1 MQSSIALYSV
11 IERKNGES
19 VGVRPYGCEDV
30 LLADNGL
37 DAAAPFCSNPACA
50 LHVRLVDLQTQ
61 ASGNWVSLADGRVF
75 GRSRFAGLMLCD
87 ACGTRRGPVRLI
99 AHHGSRRTRS

>member
-1 MQSSIALYSV
+1 MQSSIALYPGT
-11 IERKNGES
+11 ERTNGES
-19 VGVRPYGCEDV
+19 AGARPYGGEDV

-50 LHVRLVDLQTQ
+50 LHVRLVDLQAQT
-61 ASGNWVSLADGRVF
+61 SGNWVSLADGRVF

-87 ACGTRRGPVRLI
+87 ACGTRRGPVRLVTC
-99 AHHGSRRTRS
+99 HSSRLTRS